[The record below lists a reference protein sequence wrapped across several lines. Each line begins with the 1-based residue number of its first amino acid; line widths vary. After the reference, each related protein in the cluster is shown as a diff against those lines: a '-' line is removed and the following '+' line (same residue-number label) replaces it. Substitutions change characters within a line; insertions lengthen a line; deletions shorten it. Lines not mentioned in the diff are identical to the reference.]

1 MITEGTASN
10 AWIVTKDGE
19 LVTHNVSNDILNG
32 ITRLS
37 ILEAATDAGLPF
49 TERPF
54 SVDEALEAKEAFVTS
69 SSSHVRA
76 VTSINGKSVGNG
88 HIGELTSQLLD
99 LFIDFIEEHGGP
111 QNTGTWN

>member
-1 MITEGTASN
+1 M
-10 AWIVTKDGE
+10 
-19 LVTHNVSNDILNG
+19 
-32 ITRLS
+32 
-37 ILEAATDAGLPF
+37 PF

-99 LFIDFIEEHGGP
+99 LFVDFIEEHGGP